1 VPTRRGWAVV
11 GAAIGCLI
19 GARTA
24 PAREL
29 NVIAVA
35 AAFIPIAA
43 VLAVRMGSYRIGIVR
58 RLSSNRVFPGGSFG
72 VELDV
77 HNVGHMPTPPLLIED
92 HAPPSLGGPARL
104 TLSSL
109 GSGSRTTVKAS
120 RTAGTRGRYSIG
132 PVRLRL
138 VDPFGLAERTT
149 DLAVHDPV
157 VVFPPVEQLHG
168 EGPPAERAGAGPAA
182 VFRLAPE
189 GDEFYAVREY
199 ISGDDLRK
207 IHWASVA
214 RTGELMI
221 RQEEAMFFPRA
232 TLFLDTRRKVH
243 RGSGA
248 DASVEWAIGAVASV
262 AWHLAREGYALRLGT
277 DELSLTTP
285 RSGREAANPLLE
297 ALAVIQPSPVSSLV
311 PGLRRLARRPGADG
325 ALFCVLPPP
334 TDEEIRVLGRLR
346 TVYAWCGVV
355 LLDADSFT
363 TTQPRA
369 RAVADQR
376 LAAAEGALTNAGWRV
391 ATAGSH
397 ERFKD
402 IWQTLTTGSASRPSS
417 SPARW

>member
-1 VPTRRGWAVV
+1 V
-11 GAAIGCLI
+11 
-19 GARTA
+19 
-24 PAREL
+24 
-29 NVIAVA
+29 
-35 AAFIPIAA
+35 A

-72 VELDV
+72 EEIEV
-77 HNVGHMPTPPLLIED
+77 HNIGALPTPPLLIED
-92 HAPPSLGGPARL
+92 QAPPSLGGPARF
-104 TLSSL
+104 TLASL
-109 GSGSRTTVKAS
+109 GAGSRATVKAT
-120 RTAGTRGRYSIG
+120 RTAGARGRYSIG

-149 DLAVHDPV
+149 DLAVHDPLI
-157 VVFPPVEQLHG
+157 VFPSIEHLHG
-168 EGPPAERAGAGPAA
+168 EGPPAERAGAGAAA

-207 IHWASVA
+207 IHWRSVA

-232 TLFLDTRRKVH
+232 TLFLDTRRNAH
-243 RGSGA
+243 RGAGA
-248 DASVEWAIGAVASV
+248 DGSIEWAVGAVASV
-262 AWHLAREGYALRLGT
+262 AWHLAREGYALRLAT
-277 DELSLTTP
+277 DELSPTRP
-285 RSGREAANPLLE
+285 RSGREASNPLLE
-297 ALAVIQPSPVSSLV
+297 ALAVIQPSRVSSLV
-311 PGLRRLARRPGADG
+311 AGLRRLARRPGADG

-334 TDEEIRVLGRLR
+334 NDEEIRVLARLR
-346 TVYAWCGVV
+346 TVYAWCGAV

-376 LAAAEGALTNAGWRV
+376 LAAAESALMRSGWRV

-402 IWQTLTTGSASRPSS
+402 TWQTLTTGSASRPSS
-417 SPARW
+417 SPSRW

>member
-1 VPTRRGWAVV
+1 MPTRRGWAVV
-11 GAAIGCLI
+11 GAALGCLI

-35 AAFIPIAA
+35 AALVPLVA
-43 VLAVRMGSYRIGIVR
+43 VLAVRMGSYRIGITR
-58 RLSSNRVFPGGSFG
+58 RLSGSRVFPGASFG
-72 VELDV
+72 VEIDV
-77 HNVGHMPTPPLLIED
+77 KNIGHLPTPPLLIED
-92 HAPPSLGGPARL
+92 EAVPSLGGPARF

-109 GSGSRTTVKAS
+109 GAGSRTTLKAS
-120 RTAGTRGRYSIG
+120 RTAGARGRYSIG

-149 DLAVHDPV
+149 DLSVHDPV
-157 VVFPPVEQLHG
+157 VVFPAIERLGG

-199 ISGDDLRK
+199 VSGDDLRK
-207 IHWASVA
+207 IHWHSVA

-232 TLFLDTRRKVH
+232 TLFLDTRRNVH
-243 RGSGA
+243 RWTGA
-248 DASVEWAIGAVASV
+248 DASIEWAVSAVASV
-262 AWHLAREGYALRLGT
+262 AWHLAREGYAMRLAT
-277 DELSLTTP
+277 DELSPTTA

-297 ALAVIQPSPVSSLV
+297 ALAVIQPSPGGSLV

-334 TDEEIRVLGRLR
+334 NDEEIRLLGRLR
-346 TVYAWCGVV
+346 SVYAWCGVV

-376 LAAAEGALTNAGWRV
+376 LAAAEGALTRAGWRV

-402 IWQTLTTGSASRPSS
+402 AWQSLTTGSASRPNS